1 MTDQYRTNYDR
12 HIDII
17 RRKCALGIQYKHVSK
32 EDITGFISKLVARPE
47 YRTIYQ
53 HKGMLLQNLHHR
65 YLYIIIKL
73 PHLSDLEQG
82 IPSFLNC
89 DNYGSLTANNPD
101 PLLDDTQT
109 NDNELHQV
117 ICNTFKIDYFQEM
130 DTIIKLR
137 NRLECKINF
146 TLLALLPNKLNITEQ
161 GPVTSGEGIR
171 NKRAIPTLAIIQGI
185 AAIGGMMIKGI
196 NALVDAKRASSFNN
210 AIKLVNENVQ
220 ITHDRLITLE
230 NRTVMMAKAII
241 PILKDFKQ
249 QINNTN
255 DRLNRQYRMM
265 TREHDR
271 YNRLFRQTHKTFQIH
286 HLALLMV
293 KDYITILV
301 GTSQRIHRQ
310 YVRYGSALDDT
321 LIGIEHLNSGYLT
334 HRILDP
340 KVLAKYLEVI
350 EDDLEETAPEFEP
363 VFTNVYQYY
372 GNSLISF
379 TNIIDD
385 LLLQLLILIKLK
397 VQVPMSLFSIEMA
410 PVPLDAETYLGKKRE
425 YTQIIPET
433 ELIALTEN
441 NSIPLTQAQILLC
454 AKIGYMY
461 YCEYAHLLKKCTEHT
476 CMSAIYYDQGSDIKA
491 KQCKTIVTF
500 DTILESKILDAS
512 NLLILSNLQ
521 KPWTIAYK
529 DISRVFEIEYSTYR
543 ILNRLE
549 LCECSLIAGNY
560 LLSYM
565 NINCGNAPEARD
577 GYFTTYN
584 SFNKIVLDIITEK
597 FDIQV
602 DENTRNQATL
612 LHDDI
617 PGYDLPTIDFV
628 QTTTDNDEDVSILEE
643 DNSQIYAHLDNVLV
657 HMIDK
662 QQTAIFK
669 SNLDF
674 NKNKEKISQYI
685 KYAENWQVASVIC
698 SYTVMACDVIL
709 TVAMIIFLLKYRK
722 TMQVMLTA
730 FLQINTKNTGIQSV
744 QADQI
749 GRTYP
754 LLFTLNL
761 PKEEEIMDDLREIT
775 TMEYVVQVI
784 MIIVCIAIVL
794 IIMYFC
800 CTKCRHT
807 HTIFKYCFPFL
818 PISRIVR
825 TSRRTDLFVEV
836 TNVTKG
842 NGIWAHFVSTG
853 CFPTQIQLS
862 RLIQKDDVQIETVC
876 CIFKWIRINWSSINA
891 TGISGTIITMP
902 DMAYISIF
910 MDNDLTHITEDHFEI
925 KLIAR
930 LLDQMYV
937 IQPPMFPPRY
947 DDALPSAP
955 QFPEHLHSLLTCS

>member
-1 MTDQYRTNYDR
+1 M
-12 HIDII
+12 
-17 RRKCALGIQYKHVSK
+17 LGIQYKHECK
-32 EDITGFISKLVARPE
+32 EDIAGFISKLVARPE
-47 YRTIYQ
+47 YGTIYQ
-53 HKGMLLQNLHHR
+53 HKGMLLQNLHCR

-73 PHLSDLEQG
+73 PHLSDLEQR
-82 IPSFLNC
+82 IPDFPNC
-89 DNYGSLTANNPD
+89 DNYGSLHASNPY
-101 PLLDDTQT
+101 PLLDDTPT

-130 DTIIKLR
+130 DVIIKLQ
-137 NRLECKINF
+137 NRLEHKINY
-146 TLLALLPNKLNITEQ
+146 TLPALLPNKINTMQQ
-161 GPVTSGEGIR
+161 GLATSGEGMR
-171 NKRAIPTLAIIQGI
+171 NKRAIPTLAIIQGV

-196 NALVDAKRASSFNN
+196 NALVDAKRALSFNN
-210 AIKLVNENVQ
+210 AIKLINENVQ

-230 NRTVMMAKAII
+230 NRRAMMAKAII
-241 PILKDFKQ
+241 PVLKDFKQ

-265 TREHDR
+265 MRAHDR

-293 KDYITILV
+293 QDYITILV
-301 GTSQRIHRQ
+301 GTLQRIHRQ
-310 YVRYGSALDDT
+310 YVRYESALDDT
-321 LIGIEHLNSGYLT
+321 LVGIEHLNSGYLT
-334 HRILDP
+334 HHILDP
-340 KVLAKYLEVI
+340 KTLARYLEAV
-350 EDDLEETAPEFEP
+350 EDNLEETAPVFKP

-385 LLLQLLILIKLK
+385 LLLQLPILIKLK
-397 VQVPMSLFSIEMA
+397 VQVPMSLFSIGTA
-410 PVPLDAETYLGKKRE
+410 PVPLDAETYLGEKRE

-433 ELIALTEN
+433 KLIALTEN
-441 NSIPLTQAQILLC
+441 NYILLTQAQILLR

-461 YCEYAHLLKKCTEHT
+461 YCEYAHLLKKRMEHT
-476 CMSAIYYDQGSDIKA
+476 CMSAIYYDQDSDIKA

-500 DTILESKILDAS
+500 DTIPESKILDPS
-512 NLLILSNLQ
+512 DLLILSNLQ
-521 KPWTIAYK
+521 KPWTIACK

-543 ILNRLE
+543 ILKRLE
-549 LCECSLIAGNY
+549 LCKCSLTTGNY
-560 LLSYM
+560 LPSYM
-565 NINCGNAPEARD
+565 NINCGNVPEARD
-577 GYFTTYN
+577 SYFTTYY
-584 SFNKIVLDIITEK
+584 SFNKIVLDVITEK

-602 DENTRNQATL
+602 DKNTRNQATL

-628 QTTTDNDEDVSILEE
+628 NTTTDQDEDVFILEK
-643 DNSQIYAHLDNVLV
+643 DNLQIYAYLDNVLV

-669 SNLDF
+669 SNQDF
-674 NKNKEKISQYI
+674 NKNKKTISQYM

-698 SYTVMACDVIL
+698 SYTAMACDVLLIA
-709 TVAMIIFLLKYRK
+709 AMIVFLLKYRK
-722 TMQVMLTA
+722 TMQAMLAA
-730 FLQINTKNTGIQSV
+730 FLQTNTKNNAIQSV

-754 LLFTLNL
+754 PLFTINL
-761 PKEEEIMDDLREIT
+761 PKEEEIIDDLREIT
-775 TMEYVVQVI
+775 VMEYVVQVI

-807 HTIFKYCFPFL
+807 RTIFKYCFPFL
-818 PISRIVR
+818 PISRIVY

-842 NGIWAHFVSTG
+842 NGIWAHFVLTG
-853 CFPTQIQLS
+853 CFLTQIQLS
-862 RLIQKDDVQIETVC
+862 RPIQKDDVQIETVC
-876 CIFKWIRINWSSINA
+876 CIFKWIRINWPNINV
-891 TGISGTIITMP
+891 TGISGTMINMP
-902 DMAYISIF
+902 DRAYVSIF
-910 MDNDLTHITEDHFEI
+910 TDNDLTRITEDHFEI

-937 IQPPMFPPRY
+937 VQPPVFLLRY
-947 DDALPSAP
+947 DDAPPSAP